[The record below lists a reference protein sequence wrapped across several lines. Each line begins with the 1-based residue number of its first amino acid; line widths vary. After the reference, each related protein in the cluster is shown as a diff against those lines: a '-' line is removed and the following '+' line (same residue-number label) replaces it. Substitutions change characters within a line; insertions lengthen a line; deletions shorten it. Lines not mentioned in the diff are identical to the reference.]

1 MLRGSKPGYPIQTM
15 RICLTLAVTLLTF
28 LLSGCRHSGG
38 GSRQSETAGSSDS
51 ISEMSPAYA
60 LGFSVSERPDGVRLV
75 TMRHPADTNA
85 VPQHFALIPKG
96 ILKKADI
103 FIPDFKIQ
111 PTIT

>member
-96 ILKKADI
+96 TEPTD
-103 FIPDFKIQ
+103 IPD
-111 PTIT
+111 